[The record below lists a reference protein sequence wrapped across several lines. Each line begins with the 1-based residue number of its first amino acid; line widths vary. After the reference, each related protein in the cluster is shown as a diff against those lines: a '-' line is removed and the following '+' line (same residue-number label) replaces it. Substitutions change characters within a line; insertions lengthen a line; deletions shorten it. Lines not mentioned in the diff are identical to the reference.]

1 MAGCRQQPT
10 EEQIESMDITIVDL
24 VLASAVMVLGVWAYA
39 RKKVGAAL
47 LVGIA
52 FGLLATAHLLALLE
66 LAGALHVLLIV
77 IRTLG
82 YLTAM
87 VAVYRIRVQN

>member
-1 MAGCRQQPT
+1 
-10 EEQIESMDITIVDL
+10 MDITVVNLI
-24 VLASAVMVLGVWAYA
+24 LASAVLVVGIWAYG

-52 FGLLATAHLLALLE
+52 FGLFATAHLLTLLG
-66 LAGALHVLLIV
+66 LAGTLHTLLIV

-87 VAVYRIRVQN
+87 VAVYRIGTQK

>member
-1 MAGCRQQPT
+1 
-10 EEQIESMDITIVDL
+10 MDITIINLILASTVL
-24 VLASAVMVLGVWAYA
+24 VLGIWAYA
-39 RKKVGAAL
+39 RKKAAAAL

-52 FGLLATAHLLALLE
+52 FGLFATAHLLTLLG
-66 LAGALHVLLIV
+66 LAGTLHTLLIV

-87 VAVYRIRVQN
+87 VAVYRIGR